1 MKIGLF
7 FGSFNPIHIG
17 HLIIA
22 GYMASF
28 TDLDQVW
35 LVVSPQSPLKKKNGL
50 AGVYDRIEM
59 ARLATDSSHNI
70 LVSSVELSMPQP
82 SYTVDTLNELKIR
95 YPEYQFSL
103 IMGADNIVSL
113 RKWKSHEQILAEH
126 KIFVY
131 PRPGSDIGEWIN
143 HPQISITEAPFLE
156 LSSTFIRKALKDKK
170 NIQYMLPE
178 SVLDFIDRKS
188 LYSRSNK

>member
-22 GYMASF
+22 GYMANF

-59 ARLATDSSHNI
+59 ARLATDSSDNI

-82 SYTVDTLNELKIR
+82 SYTVDTLHELKIR
-95 YPEYQFSL
+95 YPENQFSL

-113 RKWKSHEQILAEH
+113 KKWKNHEQILAEH

-131 PRPGSDIGEWIN
+131 PRPGSDIGEWID
-143 HPQISITEAPFLE
+143 HPQITITEAPFLE

-178 SVLDFIDRKS
+178 LVLDFIDRKS
-188 LYSRSNK
+188 LYSR

>member
-22 GYMASF
+22 GYMANF
-28 TDLDQVW
+28 TEIDQVW

-59 ARLATDSSHNI
+59 ARLATDSNQKI
-70 LVSSVELSMPQP
+70 RVSSVELGMPQP
-82 SYTVDTLNELKIR
+82 SYTIDTLNELKIR

-113 RKWKSHEQILAEH
+113 KKWKSHEQILAEH

>member
-22 GYMASF
+22 GYMANF
-28 TDLDQVW
+28 TEIDQVW

-59 ARLATDSSHNI
+59 ARLATDSNQKI
-70 LVSSVELSMPQP
+70 RVSSVELGMPQP
-82 SYTVDTLNELKIR
+82 SYTIDTLNELKAK
-95 YPEYQFSL
+95 YPLYQFSL

-113 RKWKSHEQILAEH
+113 KKWKSHEQILAEH
-126 KIFVY
+126 KIYVY
-131 PRPGSDIGEWIN
+131 PRPGHDLGEWAT
-143 HPQISITEAPFLE
+143 HPQIIITDTPYLE

-188 LYSRSNK
+188 LYSR

>member
-22 GYMASF
+22 GYMVNF

-59 ARLATDSSHNI
+59 ARLATDSSNNI

-95 YPEYQFSL
+95 YPDYQFSL

-188 LYSRSNK
+188 LYSR

>member
-1 MKIGLF
+1 MNIGLF
-7 FGSFNPIHIG
+7 FGSFNPIHVG

-22 GYMASF
+22 GYMANF
-28 TDLDQVW
+28 TEIDQVW

-59 ARLATDSSHNI
+59 ARLATDSNQKIS
-70 LVSSVELSMPQP
+70 VSSVELGMPQP
-82 SYTVDTLNELKIR
+82 SYTIDTLNELKAK
-95 YPEYQFSL
+95 YPLYQFSL

-113 RKWKSHEQILAEH
+113 KKWKSHEQILAEH
-126 KIFVY
+126 KIYVY
-131 PRPGSDIGEWIN
+131 PRPGHDLGEWAT
-143 HPQISITEAPFLE
+143 HPQIIITDTPYLE

-188 LYSRSNK
+188 LYSR

>member
-7 FGSFNPIHIG
+7 FGSFNPVHIG

-22 GYMASF
+22 GYMANF

-59 ARLATDSSHNI
+59 ARLATDSSDNI

-95 YPEYQFSL
+95 YPDYQFSL
-103 IMGADNIVSL
+103 IMGADNIISL
-113 RKWKSHEQILAEH
+113 KKWKSHEQILAEH

-131 PRPGSDIGEWIN
+131 PRPGSDISEWID
-143 HPQISITEAPFLE
+143 HPQITITEAPFLE

-178 SVLDFIDRKS
+178 PVLNFIDRKS
-188 LYSRSNK
+188 LYSR